1 MIMEMRHLYRQGL
14 KKTKIAERLNV
25 DRKTVAKYLEQ
36 DEEQTQVERPSILDP
51 YKDYIQRRLAR
62 YPDLS
67 AVRLCR
73 EIQGLDVEGIS
84 ESPPEILY
92 EGSERTVR
100 RYVSSIRPHSQ
111 REYRPIESLPGEQAQ
126 VDWGQAGYIMVDGVR
141 KPLYVFSLVLA
152 YSRIRFVRFTISQDM
167 LNFLE
172 CHREALQYIGGV
184 PEEILYDNCKTVVSN
199 RVGTVIAFNPDLFRF
214 AHRYGFY
221 ARACWTSDPESKG
234 KVENSIGYVKRDFYY
249 ARDFDDLDDINA
261 KALAWC
267 DQVANEKQHGSTGE
281 IPSARL
287 ADEGR
292 ALGPLPDHPVPVF
305 IETTRVVRKDNTFS
319 FETNQYSVPSH
330 LGLRRI
336 RLLVY
341 CDRLELYVKDQLV
354 GTHRR
359 LRDRGRLVIDE
370 DHYRDRETGSRKRQS
385 RLQEEFEALGPMAPE
400 YLRGLARE
408 RGSSLRSQAKDILAL
423 REDYPISDIHDAM
436 VRATNFGK
444 YSYGT
449 IKGILQRRSR
459 DPRSLPEDPREQNR
473 EVDYHGPVVDVQIRS
488 PEEYSKLLE
497 ARD

>member
-14 KKTKIAERLNV
+14 KKTRIAERLDV
-25 DRKTVAKYLEQ
+25 DRKTVAKYLTQ
-36 DEEQTQVERPSILDP
+36 DVDQSQRDRPSILDP
-51 YKDYIQRRLAR
+51 YKDYIQQRLVK
-62 YPDLS
+62 YPELS
-67 AVRLCR
+67 ASRLCR

-92 EGSERTVR
+92 QGSERTVR

-126 VDWGQAGYIMVDGVR
+126 VDWGQAGWILVEGVR
-141 KPLYVFSLVLA
+141 KPLYIFSFVLA
-152 YSRIRFVRFTISQDM
+152 YSRIRYVRFTTSQSM
-167 LNFLE
+167 VNFLE

-184 PEEILYDNCKTVVSN
+184 PTEILYDNCKTAVSN
-199 RVGTVIAFNPDLFRF
+199 RIGTAIAFNPDLLRF
-214 AHRYGFY
+214 ANRYGFY
-221 ARACWTSDPESKG
+221 ARACWVSDPESKG

-249 ARDFDDLDDINA
+249 AREFVDLEDINA

-267 DQVANEKQHGSTGE
+267 DQVANEKQHGSTRE
-281 IPSARL
+281 VPSARL

-292 ALGPLPDHPVPVF
+292 ALRPLPDHPVPVF

-330 LGLRRI
+330 LRLRKI

-341 CDRLELYVKDQLV
+341 SDHLELYSNSQLV

-359 LRDRGRLVIDE
+359 LGDRGCLVIDE
-370 DHYRDRETGSRKRQS
+370 DHYRDRQAGSRKRQS
-385 RLQEEFEALGPMAPE
+385 QLQKEFEDLGSIAPE

-408 RGSSLRSQAKDILAL
+408 RGAALRSQAKDILAL
-423 REDYPISDIHDAM
+423 REDYSASDIHDAM
-436 VRATNFGK
+436 VRAVNFGK

-449 IKGILQRRSR
+449 IKSILQRRAR
-459 DPRSLPEDPREQNR
+459 DPRSLPEDPREHNR
-473 EVDYHGPVVDVQIRS
+473 EMDYHGPVVDVQIRS
-488 PEEYSKLLE
+488 PEEYSRLLE
-497 ARD
+497 VRD